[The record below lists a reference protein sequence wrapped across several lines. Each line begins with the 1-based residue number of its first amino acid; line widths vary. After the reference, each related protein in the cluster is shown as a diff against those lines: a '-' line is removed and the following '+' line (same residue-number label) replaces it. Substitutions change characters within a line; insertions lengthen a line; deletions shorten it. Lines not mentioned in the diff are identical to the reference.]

1 MIRPS
6 DEEEK
11 YFTALEIEQRN
22 ALRKKLAKNAAELE
36 EQRKIAATTGTNDLE
51 LADRISK
58 LGFDGDSARVFD
70 LLPLIHVAWADG
82 TIQKGERAA
91 ILRVLEARGVE
102 PGSEAFTIVESLLEE
117 RPTDA
122 FMNESLAVLRELV
135 AHTDNRS
142 KSILDLC
149 VEVASSAGG
158 FLGLGAK
165 VSDDEREVILEV
177 AASLGEGAI
186 AKLREQLG

>member
-1 MIRPS
+1 MDRPS

-11 YFTALEIEQRN
+11 YFTALEIEQRKQ
-22 ALRKKLAKNAAELE
+22 LRKKLAKNAAELE
-36 EQRKIAATTGTNDLE
+36 DKRKIAANTGTQDLE
-51 LADRISK
+51 LAERIK
-58 LGFDGDSARVFD
+58 ALGFDGDSARVFD

-82 TIQKGERAA
+82 AIQKGERAA
-91 ILRVLEARGVE
+91 ILRVLETRGIE
-102 PGSEAFTIVESLLEE
+102 QGSEAFTTVESLLEE

-122 FMNESLAVLRELV
+122 FMNESLAVLRELCSS
-135 AHTDNRS
+135 TDNRS

-149 VEVASSAGG
+149 VEVASSSGG

-165 VSDDEREVILEV
+165 VSDDEKDVILEV

-186 AKLREQLG
+186 AKLREQLE

>member
-1 MIRPS
+1 MDRPS

-11 YFTALEIEQRN
+11 YFTALEIEQREQ
-22 ALRKKLAKNAAELE
+22 LRKKLAKNAAELE
-36 EQRKIAATTGTNDLE
+36 DKRKIAVNTGTQDLE
-51 LADRISK
+51 LAERIK
-58 LGFDGDSARVFD
+58 ALGFDGDSARVFD

-82 TIQKGERAA
+82 AIQKGERAA
-91 ILRVLEARGVE
+91 ILRVLETRGIE
-102 PGSEAFTIVESLLEE
+102 QGSEAFTTVESLLEE

-122 FMNESLAVLRELV
+122 FMNESLAVLRELCSS
-135 AHTDNRS
+135 TDNRS

-149 VEVASSAGG
+149 VEVASSSGG

-165 VSDDEREVILEV
+165 VSDDEKDVILEV

-186 AKLREQLG
+186 AKLREQLE